1 MSALDALDPRNGIRH
16 FDEGGSTAAPGFDA
30 GFYLAANPD
39 VAQNWGGDA
48 YSHYVAHGQSEG
60 RAPSAPAAPEAPSG
74 ALNIA
79 SPDFSVQQFLG
90 QNYTAPSA
98 PATAAD
104 IEGLY
109 QSTFNRSADQ
119 PGLDYWTQ
127 QANLGVPLSV
137 IQQSFYAS
145 PEYQAMSSNT
155 GGGFGNVTVEA
166 AGPEF
171 NTAAPVG
178 PVAPMFS
185 DAQVAA
191 YIRDNDLSG
200 PLLGNAMSAFNIT
213 PEQLANAQ
221 NLLKA
226 NDPSISAASDAYTQ
240 AINQNPA
247 ADLENREFYNPETV
261 KEINDWYQTNLGRE
275 ADPEG
280 LAYWSKAFGSTF
292 DPNEIEQLQKA
303 PEYTNRQA
311 IIGNYEKYFERD
323 PDAEGLK
330 YYQDQLA
337 AGRSLQD
344 IERDIALSDES
355 IKFNS
360 PSIKA
365 VLEANLGKDFAG
377 NLTEDQIEA
386 YTKVLLDPS
395 RTIATPQFASENE
408 FDREFYLAQNPDV
421 ARAGIDPYSH
431 YAQYGFNEGRAANDK
446 QTFATEDERLLEVFR
461 EIALDPVL
469 GAQLKA
475 ENPMLW
481 EQVTPLQRRPDEAI
495 STERIRA
502 GDFGTVKV
510 GGVDVPIL
518 NARAVDNILG
528 RNQFGEVGDFSHG
541 RGNLTRDLGW
551 SSNSFSNRIARGAE
565 AIGVTAIR
573 DGEGNV
579 SYQGLDEA
587 AKLVGVDP
595 SKFQDKQVQ
604 ATFKTNQYDES
615 GNLVQKAGDPIFD
628 TDEFGNR
635 PPLMETLS
643 RDQQLYD
650 AINQSAKDIYLY
662 TGDSLTPGKAREGGA
677 ESFNTVLYKRTG
689 DELIPI
695 GAPIVHGGQQN
706 IDVYRPKDYGFAYYA
721 QGPLFVGSMALAAAT
736 AGGSFAATGG
746 LAATVGSAVGLTGT
760 AATIGGGIIV
770 GATMGALNSAASGGD
785 VGKGALTGAAVGGI
799 TSAMQPLMSTG
810 PMASTIKDI
819 SDASGG
825 FYTPQQ
831 IGSIVATTLAT
842 TVGSAVNGANGDQ
855 IFKTFATSLASNGI
869 SQGAVSS
876 ITAALK
882 DSGITPD
889 TMAKIARAT
898 QIAGSTVATS
908 ALTGKNQ
915 EQIMNNLISQFTDPN
930 KLLSVAGAKAT
941 PATSKSATS
950 GFTKAEIDA
959 VNQGAQLANQSGQTQ
974 YYELASNITSDQPQP
989 LVGKNDIETSLYD
1002 SKYWDTNTQSWQPV
1016 PTAGGGGGAGSTSSV
1031 GSTSDLGK
1039 TPTSSE
1045 LKREFENGTLPS
1057 AADVNQALASG
1068 SLSKEAAEA
1077 YLKAIVDFQKPVV
1090 DFSKA
1095 DDSLN
1100 LGISLAVGLIGNGA
1114 SPQNTIDSVSKAVGI
1129 DPRIILKAINSN
1141 SGVTTK
1147 TGTVTTTAGTSTTG
1161 TSNTTGTTGTVGGSS
1176 TTGPTNVTGG
1186 SATTGTTGTG
1196 AGTTGTGTGATGDGT
1211 GGGTGDIDVGTGGTG
1226 TGTGGGGG
1234 TGGTGGS
1241 GTGGTG
1247 GGVTLP
1253 RRPTIPQIRATQAA
1267 EDTQGIYN
1275 LTPGLTK
1282 ARTDYQLAGQ
1292 FKMASGGAVSTQ
1304 YDPFGLSRS
1313 TYGTSDG
1320 AGIADPASSP
1330 FVGSSLKMPKLTVGT
1345 TKRNVGYD
1353 LPAFNPKFMAEGGPT
1368 DHNPQFFSEG
1378 GLGTL
1383 ENRYVTGDG
1392 DGTSDSVPAMLAN
1405 GEFVIPA
1412 DVVSSLGNGSNE
1424 SGASVLDQ
1432 FLQVIREHR
1441 QKHDSKNLPPDSKGP
1456 LAYLLEAKKRA

>member
-1 MSALDALDPRNGIRH
+1 MSGLDALNRQDEIRH

-60 RAPSAPAAPEAPSG
+60 RAPSAPEAPSG

-79 SPDFSVQQFLG
+79 SPDFNVQQFLG
-90 QNYTAPSA
+90 GSYTAPT

-109 QSTFNRSADQ
+109 QSTFQRPADQ

-145 PEYQAMSSNT
+145 PEYQAMSPST
-155 GGGFGNVTVEA
+155 GGGGSSSVTVEA

-178 PVAPMFS
+178 PMFT

-200 PLLGNAMSAFNIT
+200 SLLGNAMNAFNIT

-226 NDPSISAASDAYTQ
+226 NDPSISAASNAYTE
-240 AINQNPA
+240 AISQNPA

-261 KEINDWYQTNLGRE
+261 AEINDWFKTNLGRE

-280 LAYWSKAFGSTF
+280 LAYWSKAVGSTF
-292 DPNEIEQLQKA
+292 DPNEIELLQKA

-323 PDAEGLK
+323 PDAAGLK
-330 YYQDQLA
+330 YHQDQLA
-337 AGRSLQD
+337 AGKSLQD
-344 IERDIALSDES
+344 IEREIALSDES
-355 IKFNS
+355 IAFNS
-360 PSIKA
+360 PSVKA
-365 VLEANLGKDFAG
+365 VLEANLGKDFASG
-377 NLTEDQIEA
+377 LTDDQIAA

-395 RTIATPQFASENE
+395 RTIANTQIADQNTFNSEY
-408 FDREFYLAQNPDV
+408 YLAQNPDV
-421 ARAGIDPYSH
+421 AAAGVDPYSH
-431 YAQYGFNEGRAANDK
+431 YLEHGFNEGRAPNAE
-446 QTFATEDERLLEVFR
+446 QIATEDEKLREVFR

-469 GAQLKA
+469 GPKLKA
-475 ENPMLW
+475 ENPSLW

-495 STERIRA
+495 GTERIRA

-518 NARAVDNILG
+518 NATRADQLLG
-528 RNQFGEVGDFSHG
+528 PNGFGTVEDFSHG

-551 SSNSFSNRIARGAE
+551 SSNSTSNKLARGAQ
-565 AIGVTAIR
+565 AIGVTAMQ
-573 DGEGNV
+573 DGEGNM
-579 SYQGLDEA
+579 SFQGLDEA
-587 AKLVGVDP
+587 ARLVGVDA
-595 SKFQDKQVQ
+595 SQFQDKQVQ
-604 ATFKTNQYDES
+604 ATEPTDRYDPES
-615 GNLVQKAGDPIFD
+615 GQLLAKAGDPIIRGGDFYD
-628 TDEFGNR
+628 SGQPVMKTI
-635 PPLMETLS
+635 S

-650 AINQSAKDIYLY
+650 AINQAAKDIYLY

-677 ESFNTVLYKRTG
+677 ESFNTVLYKRSG

-695 GAPIVHGGQQN
+695 SAPIAHGGVQN
-706 IDVYRPKDYGFAYYA
+706 MDIYRPKDYGFGYYA

-770 GATMGALNSAASGGD
+770 GATMGTLNAAAAGGD
-785 VGKGALTGAAVGGI
+785 VTKGALTGAAVGGI
-799 TSAMQPLMSTG
+799 TSAMQPLMSSG

-869 SQGAVSS
+869 SQGAVST

-898 QIAGSTVATS
+898 QLAGSTVATS

-930 KLLSVAGAKAT
+930 KLMNVASAKAT
-941 PATSKSATS
+941 SGTTKSATS

-1002 SKYWDTNTQSWQPV
+1002 SKYWDTNSQSWQPV
-1016 PTAGGGGGAGSTSSV
+1016 PTAGGGGGAGSASST
-1031 GSTSDLGK
+1031 GSTADLGK
-1039 TPTSSE
+1039 APTTSE
-1045 LKREFENGTLPS
+1045 LKKEFENGTLPS
-1057 AADVNQALASG
+1057 AADVNAALASG
-1068 SLSKEAAEA
+1068 SLSKDAAEA
-1077 YLKAIVDFQKPVV
+1077 YLKAIVDFQKPTI

-1100 LGISLAVGLIGNGA
+1100 LGISLTVGLIGSGA
-1114 SPQNTIDSVSKAVGI
+1114 SPQTTIDNVSKAVGI
-1129 DPRIILKAINSN
+1129 DPRIILKAINTN
-1141 SGVTTK
+1141 SGVTNK

-1196 AGTTGTGTGATGDGT
+1196 AGTTGTGTGTTGDGT
-1211 GGGTGDIDVGTGGTG
+1211 GGGGEGTGGGDIDVGTGTGGTG

-1234 TGGTGGS
+1234 TGGTGG
-1241 GTGGTG
+1241 GGGTG
-1247 GGVTLP
+1247 VTP
-1253 RRPTIPQIRATQAA
+1253 IRRPTIPQIRATQAA

-1275 LTPGLTK
+1275 LTPGLTR

-1292 FKMASGGAVSTQ
+1292 FKMASGGSVSTQ

-1313 TYGTSDG
+1313 TYGTADG
-1320 AGIADPASSP
+1320 AAIADPASSP
-1330 FVGSSLKMPKLTVGT
+1330 FVGSSLKMPKLTVGA

-1353 LPAFNPKFMAEGGPT
+1353 IPGYNPKFMAEGGLA

-1383 ENRYVTGDG
+1383 ENRYVQGDG
-1392 DGTSDSVPAMLAN
+1392 NGTSDEVPAMLAN

-1412 DVVSSLGNGSNE
+1412 DVVAALGNGSNE
-1424 SGASVLDQ
+1424 AGAGVLDQ
-1432 FLQVIREHR
+1432 LLQVVREHR
-1441 QKHDSKNLPPDSKGP
+1441 QDHNPEDLPPDSAGP